1 MTPYWSL
8 RFFLGLN
15 VLADACIAWADPLT
29 RMAHLIDASGDVGW
43 LVLAAVATASLMCVI
58 DVLVN
63 DFLPARYTL
72 PASYEAAARAFFTQT
87 EGSGYDLFGMARF
100 VIAPLRGAGDKY
112 WCSEWV
118 AEALGLREP
127 WRYGSNGL
135 HAALSCLSPENP
147 P

>member
-15 VLADACIAWADPLT
+15 VLADACIAWTDPLT

-72 PASYEAAARAFFTQT
+72 PGLYRNRHLVLMAIALGSAAIA
-87 EGSGYDLFGMARF
+87 G
-100 VIAPLRGAGDKY
+100 VIALSEGWTPMLIKY
-112 WCSEWV
+112 WVDV
-118 AEALGLREP
+118 ATACAVAFLEMFARHKSLDQ
-127 WRYGSNGL
+127 
-135 HAALSCLSPENP
+135 
-147 P
+147 